1 MVLKYLINDDDE
13 REKISSFKPEGV
25 DSTMVSVEEESFW
38 YARYSLEGK
47 DERTARKMSE
57 IDSYVREH
65 FNVIVLQN
73 DCSEYFNNRL
83 YPLMSMFERK
93 LRRMLYVFSGIKKDD
108 ESVKEINKL
117 EEKNLGEIFSLLF
130 IDDGFMSR
138 VKDNVKK
145 RNREEFSK
153 AEILKLIEE
162 ERESVLWDNLLGK
175 DIVPTLRLH
184 FREIR
189 NSRNDIMHSH
199 DIGYKEYRACRKLLE
214 KINREIDEALNNVSI
229 KEQIS
234 KRTVPFGKTLAQAL
248 NSQDYFAGLQAMSVA
263 AETMASVVNS
273 PDFESLQKSI
283 QNITS
288 TVYHP
293 EMDAMR
299 ETIKQLTNVA
309 YSPDISQIT
318 SAFYKANPAFQQ
330 IAEQQRMLANLA
342 VPLKDITDTFRR
354 QQGLYN
360 HLSSEK
366 MDDEDG
372 DGDDNKNMPD
382 EKVNHDE
389 GDITD
394 RKVDE
399 SGGGQEGG
407 NADDKKL

>member
-1 MVLKYLINDDDE
+1 
-13 REKISSFKPEGV
+13 
-25 DSTMVSVEEESFW
+25 
-38 YARYSLEGK
+38 
-47 DERTARKMSE
+47 
-57 IDSYVREH
+57 
-65 FNVIVLQN
+65 
-73 DCSEYFNNRL
+73 
-83 YPLMSMFERK
+83 
-93 LRRMLYVFSGIKKDD
+93 
-108 ESVKEINKL
+108 
-117 EEKNLGEIFSLLF
+117 
-130 IDDGFMSR
+130 MSR

-145 RNREEFSK
+145 QNREEFSK
-153 AEILKLIEE
+153 TEILKLIEE
-162 ERESVLWDNLLGK
+162 ESENVLWDNLLGK

-234 KRTVPFGKTLAQAL
+234 KRTVPFGKKLAQAL
-248 NSQDYFAGLQAMSVA
+248 NFQDYFAGLQAMSVA

-273 PDFESLQKSI
+273 SAFESLQKSI

-288 TVYHP
+288 TVYPP

-342 VPLKDITDTFRR
+342 VPLKNITDTFRR